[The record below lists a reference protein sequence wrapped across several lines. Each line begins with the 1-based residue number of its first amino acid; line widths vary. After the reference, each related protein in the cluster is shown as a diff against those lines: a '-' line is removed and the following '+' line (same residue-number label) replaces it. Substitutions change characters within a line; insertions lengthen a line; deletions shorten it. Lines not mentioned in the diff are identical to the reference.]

1 MLNKIMVLCILI
13 TAMSFSNTALNNYD
27 HYEYDDSISEMSS
40 VYTGPLVATGGAMTD
55 INRFIKEME
64 PTKIG
69 SIESNKITLIDDPNK
84 VYTFNYVK
92 YYKVI
97 QNIDTFYVMKIDSKM
112 NNQDYEI
119 IIELRNGPN
128 YDRILNIYKNGKP
141 HTLILWIEN
150 TRLVSKHQNKI

>member
-1 MLNKIMVLCILI
+1 MVLFILI
-13 TAMSFSNTALNNYD
+13 VAMSFSNSALKNYD

-55 INRFIKEME
+55 INRLIKEME

-69 SIESNKITLIDDPNK
+69 SIESNKIILIDEPNE
-84 VYTFNYVK
+84 VYIFNCVK
-92 YYKVI
+92 YYKVT
-97 QNIDTFYVMKIDSKM
+97 QNVDTFYVMKIDSKM

-119 IIELRNGPN
+119 IIELRSGVN
-128 YDRILNIYKNGKP
+128 YDRTLNIYKNGKP

-150 TRLVSKHQNKI
+150 TRLVPKYQNKI